1 MANSLETAAGE
12 QIAGPETTLGLNRSI
27 PEHRRLSL
35 SYGEAAR
42 AVGCSPRTIWSAC
55 ASGDLRAARIGRR
68 RVIAV
73 DELRRWLD
81 AKAGIAAPTALSASP
96 KGGAR

>member
-1 MANSLETAAGE
+1 MTHIQNHADGERIAKPEQTPGLSRLAA
-12 QIAGPETTLGLNRSI
+12 TSD
-27 PEHRRLSL
+27 RLAL

-42 AVGCSPRTIWSAC
+42 TVGCSPRTIWSAC

-68 RVIAV
+68 RVIGV

-81 AKAGIAAPTALSASP
+81 AKAGIAAPESSSASS